1 MSNADAQVINMVNAP
16 HEKREQEK
24 ERRRQAKRR
33 QAKMRT
39 SLLRLTI
46 RLELY
51 AIAIGLLVIAASHG
65 IVADWLSTI
74 GSAICIAAGA
84 VELGQHM
91 ER

>member
-24 ERRRQAKRR
+24 ERMRQAKRR
-33 QAKMRT
+33 QAKMRE
-39 SLLRLTI
+39 SLLRLTVK
-46 RLELY
+46 LELY
-51 AIAIGLLVIAASHG
+51 AIAIGLLVIAATNG
-65 IVADWLSTI
+65 VVADWLSAI

-84 VELGQHM
+84 VELGRYM

>member
-16 HEKREQEK
+16 HEKRAQEK

-33 QAKMRT
+33 QERMRE
-39 SLLRLTI
+39 SLLRMII

-51 AIAIGLLVIAASHG
+51 VIAIGLLFIAAAHG
-65 IVADWLSTI
+65 WVADWLSTI
-74 GSAICIAAGA
+74 GIALCIAAGA

>member
-16 HEKREQEK
+16 HEKRARQKEQ
-24 ERRRQAKRR
+24 RRQAKRR
-33 QAKMRT
+33 QAKMRE
-39 SLLRLTI
+39 SLLHLVI

-51 AIAIGLLVIAASHG
+51 AIAIGLLVIAAAHG
-65 IVADWLSTI
+65 AVAEWLSTI
-74 GSAICIAAGA
+74 GIAICIAAGA